1 MSESNPSGEPAA
13 QPSSEPNV
21 VRNTGLAIAAQV
33 VTAAFTAVLTLY
45 LTRKLAPHKFGEFS
59 LVVGVV
65 GVLLVVAD
73 LGIASS
79 AGRFL
84 AEQRRDRKVGSA
96 FLRNAVTLKL
106 ITASVVSGALFAAA
120 GPLADAY
127 GNHSLTWPFRAAA
140 LVLFGQTMFSLFSS
154 ALVSIGRIGANL
166 GVYTAESAAETTL
179 SVALVAFGG
188 GALGATFG
196 RAAGYIVG
204 ALAAALL
211 TYRVFDR
218 RAGASDAPNR
228 SQIMQISRYAGVLFV
243 VNGVWALLSQ
253 TDILLIGAYVGITQV
268 GFFSAPMR
276 LANLLHYPGLAVQNS
291 VAPRM
296 ARGPGVEP
304 DVESFRG
311 ALRYLVI
318 LQAGVLAVVLVW
330 ADPIIALL
338 LGKNY
343 GPSAPVLR
351 SLAPFIYFQGLGP
364 LVSVGVSYM
373 GESRRRIPIALG
385 ALAIQILLSVILIPR
400 LGAVGGGIA
409 TSVAYVFYTVG
420 HLLICRYLLSM
431 SLRPFLISTV
441 RSLAAGAAGAAV
453 LAVAGTHHLTPAG
466 WLAGGAGGV
475 VVFIAVLFA
484 TREITVSEVRAVREA
499 VAEAVPGPRKKNVS
513 VAGRAYNAN
522 DLPSLERVL
531 RHGPAPRSRDQAQG
545 IASMAS
551 PEQTPSTEQQRA
563 AAVSPGADWIVPAD
577 TERSFAAYIS
587 AIWAGKWIV
596 IAVVVAALAGAVAY
610 VEVASK
616 VYQAHAQLLITPLP
630 ANASVAGLGLI
641 QQSAVPQNDIETGA
655 GFVTTTSVAQRVVGI
670 LGSKQTPQHLLTE
683 ITVSPVAN
691 TDDVDI
697 AAQAS
702 TPAQAVR
709 LADAFANATVA
720 DRTAA
725 LNTLLNQRIATI
737 KGQITSLGNNNVPAK
752 NALEAQ
758 LGQYETLQTGSNPN
772 VRVQALANLPTSA
785 TSPKKALTLVAG
797 LVGGIVAGVGL
808 VFLIQL
814 LDPRLRREDELREGF
829 KLPILAR
836 VPRAPRRTR
845 KRRGGPMVPNQLT
858 PEAHDAFRTLRA
870 VLSSRKSDNRGG
882 RTVLVTGPTPF
893 DGKSTT
899 AINLAATLAASDERV
914 LLIEGD
920 IRRPSIGAALNI
932 AMPED
937 AASPLETDESV
948 LFGRFTLEDAL
959 VDTALAEGENSPH
972 LRMLLAPHR
981 NGSDAPPMSPA
992 AFRAMLT
999 AARSITDWVVIDA
1012 PPLIYAPELLS
1023 ASGMVDDVILVVRLG
1038 NTNLGNLTETAE
1050 MLAQYGIRP
1059 TGFVVMGTSGHSE
1072 YY

>member
-1 MSESNPSGEPAA
+1 VSDSSPQGVPAA
-13 QPSSEPNV
+13 EAPGEPNV

-33 VTAAFTAVLTLY
+33 VTAGFTAVLTLY

-84 AEQRRDRKVGSA
+84 AEQRRDRRVGSA
-96 FLRNAVTLKL
+96 FLRNAVALKL
-106 ITASVVSGALFAAA
+106 IIASLVSGALFAAA
-120 GPLADAY
+120 APLADAY

-154 ALVSIGRIGANL
+154 ALVSIGRIAANL
-166 GVYTAESAAETTL
+166 GVYTAESVAETTI

-188 GALGATFG
+188 GATGATFG

-204 ALAAALL
+204 ALTAAVL
-211 TYRVFDR
+211 TYRAFGR
-218 RAGASDAPNR
+218 RTGTSDASNR

-304 DVESFRG
+304 DVDSFRG

-318 LQAGVLAVVLVW
+318 LQAGVVAVILVW

-338 LGKNY
+338 LGRNY
-343 GPSAPVLR
+343 GPSAPILR
-351 SLAPFIYFQGLGP
+351 SLAPFIFFQGLGP

-373 GESRRRIPIALG
+373 GESRRRIPVALG
-385 ALAIQILLSVILIPR
+385 ALAIQIILSVILIPR
-400 LGAVGGGIA
+400 IGAVGGGVA

-420 HLLICRYLLSM
+420 HLLICRNLLSM
-431 SLRPFLISTV
+431 SLRPFLVSTV
-441 RSLAAGAAGAAV
+441 RSLLAAAAGAAV
-453 LAVAGTHHLTPAG
+453 LAVAGTHRLTLVG
-466 WLAGGAGGV
+466 WLAGGAGAV
-475 VVFIAVLFA
+475 AVFIAVLFA
-484 TREITVSEVRAVREA
+484 TREITVAELRGVQAA
-499 VAEAVPGPRKKNVS
+499 LAEAVRIRRRGDVR
-513 VAGRAYNAN
+513 VASTAYNGVN
-522 DLPSLERVL
+522 LPGLEPMHRL
-531 RHGPAPRSRDQAQG
+531 GPTPPSRNQAQG
-545 IASMAS
+545 FASMAS
-551 PEQTPSTEQQRA
+551 PEPKSHKEPRLA
-563 AAVSPGADWIVPAD
+563 AALSPAADWIVPVD
-577 TERSFAAYIS
+577 TERNFAAYLA
-587 AIWAGKWIV
+587 AIWAGRWIV
-596 IAVVVAALAGAVAY
+596 VVVVVAALAGAVAY
-610 VEVASK
+610 VEAAPK
-616 VYQAHAQLLITPLP
+616 VYEAHAQLLITPLP
-630 ANASVAGLGLI
+630 ATASVTGLGLI

-655 GFVTTTSVAQRVVGI
+655 GFVTTTAVAQRVRQA
-670 LGSKQTPQHLLTE
+670 LGTNQSTQHLLNN
-683 ITVSPVAN
+683 ITVSPIAN

-697 AAQAS
+697 AARANS
-702 TPAQAVR
+702 PAQAVR

-720 DRTAA
+720 DRTA
-725 LNTLLNQRIATI
+725 TLSSLLTQRISTI
-737 KGQITSLGNNNVPAK
+737 ERQIAGLGTSNGPAK
-752 NALEAQ
+752 NALETQ

-772 VRVQALANLPTSA
+772 VRVQALANPPTSPI
-785 TSPKKALTLVAG
+785 SPKKALTLVAG
-797 LVGGIVAGVGL
+797 LVGGLVAGIGL

-814 LDPRLRREDELREGF
+814 LDPRLRREEELREGF
-829 KLPILAR
+829 RLPILAR
-836 VPRAPRRTR
+836 IPRAPRRSR

-858 PEAHDAFRTLRA
+858 PEATDAFRTLRA
-870 VLSSRKSDNRGG
+870 VLSSRKSGNRQG

-899 AINLAATLAASDERV
+899 AINLAATLAAADERV

-932 AMPED
+932 AVPDD
-937 AASPLETDESV
+937 AASVLENDESV
-948 LFGRFTLEDAL
+948 LFGRYTLEDAL

-972 LRMLLAPHR
+972 LRMLLAPNR
-981 NGSDAPPMSPA
+981 NGADTPPLSPA
-992 AFRAMLT
+992 AFRSMLT

-1038 NTNLGNLTETAE
+1038 NTNLGNLSETAE
-1050 MLAQYGIRP
+1050 MLSQYGIRP
-1059 TGFVVMGTSGHSE
+1059 TGFVVVGTSGHSE

>member
-1 MSESNPSGEPAA
+1 VPAA
-13 QPSSEPNV
+13 KPPSEPNV

-33 VTAAFTAVLTLY
+33 VTAGFTAVLTLY
-45 LTRKLAPHKFGEFS
+45 LTRKLAPHRFGEFS

-106 ITASVVSGALFAAA
+106 IAATLVSGALFALA
-120 GPLADAY
+120 GPLANAY
-127 GNHSLTWPFRAAA
+127 GNHALAWPFRAAA
-140 LVLFGQTMFSLFSS
+140 VVLFGQTMFSLFSS
-154 ALVSIGRIGANL
+154 ALVSIGRVGANL
-166 GVYTAESAAETTL
+166 GVYTAESAAETTI
-179 SVALVAFGG
+179 SVALVALGG
-188 GALGATFG
+188 GATGATFG
-196 RAAGYIVG
+196 RAAGYVVG
-204 ALAAALL
+204 ALTAALL

-218 RAGASDAPNR
+218 RSGASDAPNR
-228 SQIMQISRYAGVLFV
+228 SQIMQIGRYAGVLFV

-296 ARGPGVEP
+296 AKGPGVEP

-311 ALRYLVI
+311 ALRYLII
-318 LQAGVLAVVLVW
+318 LQAGVVAVVLVW
-330 ADPIIALL
+330 AGPIIALL
-338 LGKNY
+338 LGRNY
-343 GPSAPVLR
+343 APSAPVLR

-373 GESRRRIPIALG
+373 GESRRRIPVALG
-385 ALAIQILLSVILIPR
+385 ALAIQIVLSVILIPR
-400 LGAVGGGIA
+400 IGAVGGGIA

-420 HLLICRYLLSM
+420 HLLICRRVLSM
-431 SLRPFLISTV
+431 SLRPLLVSTV
-441 RSLAAGAAGAAV
+441 RSLTAAAAGAGV
-453 LAVAGTHHLTPAG
+453 LALAGTHRLTVLG
-466 WLAGGAGGV
+466 WLAGGTGGV

-484 TREITVSEVRAVREA
+484 TREITVSEMRGIRAALSEA
-499 VAEAVPGPRKKNVS
+499 VQGRRRKNVR
-513 VAGRAYNAN
+513 VTATAYNAGN
-522 DLPSLERVL
+522 LPSLERVL
-531 RHGPAPRSRDQAQG
+531 QRGPRPLPGRNRAQG

-551 PEQTPSTEQQRA
+551 QEQTPSKEQRPG
-563 AAVSPGADWIVPAD
+563 AAVSPAAEWIVPVD
-577 TERSFAAYIS
+577 SDRSFAAYLG
-587 AIWAGKWIV
+587 AIWSGRWIV
-596 IAVVVAALAGAVAY
+596 AVVVVAALAGAVAY
-610 VEVASK
+610 VEVAPK
-616 VYQAHAQLLITPLP
+616 VYEAHAQLLITPLP
-630 ANASVAGLGLI
+630 DNTAIAGLGLI

-655 GFVTTTSVAQRVVGI
+655 GFVTTASVAQRVAQT
-670 LGSKQTPQHLLTE
+670 LGSKQSPQQLLTE
-683 ITVSPVAN
+683 ITVNPVAN

-697 AAQAS
+697 AAQADS
-702 TPAQAVR
+702 PAQAVR
-709 LADAFANATVA
+709 LADAFANGTVA

-725 LNTLLNQRIATI
+725 LGAQLSQRIATI
-737 KGQITSLGNNNVPAK
+737 KGQISAIGNSNGLAK
-752 NALEAQ
+752 NALETQ
-758 LGQYETLQTGSNPN
+758 LGQYETLQTGSDPN
-772 VRVQALANLPTSA
+772 VRIQALANVPTA
-785 TSPKKALTLVAG
+785 PVSPKKALTLVAG

-808 VFLIQL
+808 VFLVQL

-829 KLPILAR
+829 RLPILAR
-836 VPRAPRRTR
+836 VPRAPRRSR

-858 PEAHDAFRTLRA
+858 PEATDAFRTLRA
-870 VLSSRKSDNRGG
+870 VLSSRKSATGEG

-932 AMPED
+932 AVPED

-948 LFGRFTLEDAL
+948 LFGRYTLEDAL

-981 NGSDAPPMSPA
+981 NGADAPPLSPA

-999 AARSITDWVVIDA
+999 AARSITDWVIIDA

-1038 NTNLGNLTETAE
+1038 NTNIGNLNETAE

>member
-1 MSESNPSGEPAA
+1 MSESTPPDAPA
-13 QPSSEPNV
+13 SKSLSEPDV
-21 VRNTGLAIAAQV
+21 VRNTGLAFAAQV
-33 VTAAFTAVLTLY
+33 VTAGFTAVLTLY
-45 LTRKLAPHKFGEFS
+45 LTRKLAPHRFGEFS
-59 LVVGVV
+59 LVIGVV

-96 FLRNAVTLKL
+96 FLRNAVMLKL
-106 ITASVVSGALFAAA
+106 VTATLVSGALFASA

-127 GNHSLTWPFRAAA
+127 GNHALTWPFRAAA

-154 ALVSIGRIGANL
+154 ALVSIGRIAANL
-166 GVYTAESAAETTL
+166 GVYTAESVAEATI
-179 SVALVAFGG
+179 SIALVAFGG
-188 GALGATFG
+188 GATGATFG
-196 RAAGYIVG
+196 RAAGYVVG
-204 ALAAALL
+204 ALTAALL

-218 RAGASDAPNR
+218 RAGASEAPNR
-228 SQIMQISRYAGVLFV
+228 TQMMQISRYAGVLFV

-291 VAPRM
+291 IAPRM
-296 ARGPGVEP
+296 ASGPGVEP

-318 LQAGVLAVVLVW
+318 LQAGVVAVILVW
-330 ADPIIALL
+330 AGPIIALL

-351 SLAPFIYFQGLGP
+351 SLAPFIYLQGLGP

-373 GESRRRIPIALG
+373 GESRRRIPVALG
-385 ALAIQILLSVILIPR
+385 ALAIQIILSVILIPK

-420 HLLICRYLLSM
+420 HLLICRFLLSM
-431 SLRPFLISTV
+431 SLRPFLISTA
-441 RSLAAGAAGAAV
+441 RSLIAAAAGAAV
-453 LAVAGTHHLTPAG
+453 LAMAGTHRLTLVG
-466 WLAGGAGGV
+466 WLAGGTGGI

-484 TREITVSEVRAVREA
+484 SREITVSEVRGIHAALTGAVRA
-499 VAEAVPGPRKKNVS
+499 RRRRNVHTS
-513 VAGRAYNAN
+513 DTAYNGGN
-522 DLPSLERVL
+522 LKSRERVL
-531 RHGPAPRSRDQAQG
+531 RRGPALPGRNQG
-545 IASMAS
+545 QGTASMAF
-551 PEQTPSTEQQRA
+551 PESTPSKNQRLSA
-563 AAVSPGADWIVPAD
+563 ALSPAADWIVPVD
-577 TERSFAAYIS
+577 SERSFAAYLG
-587 AIWAGKWIV
+587 AIWAGRWIV
-596 IAVVVAALAGAVAY
+596 VVVVVAALAGAVAY
-610 VEVASK
+610 VGLAPK
-616 VYQAHAQLLITPLP
+616 VYEAHSQLLITPLP

-655 GFVTTTSVAQRVVGI
+655 GFVNTTVVAQRVRQI
-670 LGSKQTPQHLLTE
+670 LGSNQSPQQLLQQ
-683 ITVSPVAN
+683 ITVNPVAN

-697 AAQAS
+697 AAKGNS
-702 TPAQAVR
+702 PAQASR

-725 LNTLLNQRIATI
+725 LNAQLTQRIATT
-737 KGQITSLGNNNVPAK
+737 KGQINSLGNNNGAAK
-752 NALEAQ
+752 AALETQ
-758 LGQYETLQTGSNPN
+758 LGEYETLQTGSNPN
-772 VRVQALANLPTSA
+772 VRVQALSNLPTA
-785 TSPKKALTLVAG
+785 PISPKKALTLVAG
-797 LVGGIVAGVGL
+797 LIGGVVAGVGL
-808 VFLIQL
+808 VFVIQL
-814 LDPRLRREDELREGF
+814 LDPRLRREDELREGY

-836 VPRAPRRTR
+836 VPKAPRRGR

-858 PEAHDAFRTLRA
+858 PEATDAFRTLRA
-870 VLSSRKSDNRGG
+870 VLSSRKSGTGEG
-882 RTVLVTGPTPF
+882 RTILVTGPTPF

-932 AMPED
+932 AVPDEP
-937 AASPLETDESV
+937 SPLENDESV
-948 LFGRFTLEDAL
+948 LFGRYTLEDAL

-981 NGSDAPPMSPA
+981 NGADAPPLSPA
-992 AFRAMLT
+992 AFRAMLA

-1023 ASGMVDDVILVVRLG
+1023 ASGLVDDVILVVRLG
-1038 NTNLGNLTETAE
+1038 NTNLGNLNETAE
-1050 MLAQYGIRP
+1050 MLAQYGVRP

>member
-1 MSESNPSGEPAA
+1 VSESSTAGVPAA
-13 QPSSEPNV
+13 KPPSEPNV

-59 LVVGVV
+59 LVIGVV

-106 ITASVVSGALFAAA
+106 ITATLVSGALFATA

-127 GNHSLTWPFRAAA
+127 GNHQLTWPFRAAA

-154 ALVSIGRIGANL
+154 ALVSIGRIAANL
-166 GVYTAESAAETTL
+166 GVYTAESAAEATI
-179 SVALVAFGG
+179 SVAIVAFGG
-188 GALGATFG
+188 GATGATFG
-196 RAAGYIVG
+196 RAAGYVVG
-204 ALAAALL
+204 ALTAALL

-218 RAGASDAPNR
+218 RAGPSDATHR
-228 SQIMQISRYAGVLFV
+228 SQLVQISRYAGVLFV

-291 VAPRM
+291 VAPLM

-318 LQAGVLAVVLVW
+318 LQAGVVAVILVW
-330 ADPIIALL
+330 AGPIIALL
-338 LGKNY
+338 LGSNY

-351 SLAPFIYFQGLGP
+351 ALAPFIFFQGLGP

-373 GESRRRIPIALG
+373 GETRRRIPVALA
-385 ALAIQILLSVILIPR
+385 ALAIQIILSVILIPH
-400 LGAVGGGIA
+400 LGAVGGALA

-420 HLLICRYLLSM
+420 HLLICRFLLSM

-441 RSLAAGAAGAAV
+441 RSLIAAGAGAAV
-453 LAVAGTHHLTPAG
+453 LAMAGTHRLTLVG

-475 VVFIAVLFA
+475 VVFIAVLFV
-484 TREITVSEVRAVREA
+484 TRELTVAEVRTIQAA
-499 VAEAVPGPRKKNVS
+499 VAEALRGRRRKNVH
-513 VAGRAYNAN
+513 VAATAYNAES
-522 DLPSLERVL
+522 LPSLERVL
-531 RHGPAPRSRDQAQG
+531 RRGPGARNRNQAQG

-551 PEQTPSTEQQRA
+551 PQSEPSNEKRLA
-563 AAVSPGADWIVPAD
+563 AALSPAADWIVPVD
-577 TERSFAAYIS
+577 TERSFAAYLS
-587 AIWAGKWIV
+587 AIWAGRWIV
-596 IAVVVAALAGAVAY
+596 VVVVVAALAGAVAY
-610 VEVASK
+610 VVTAPK
-616 VYQAHAQLLITPLP
+616 VYEAHAQLLITPLP
-630 ANASVAGLGLI
+630 SNAAVTGLGLI

-655 GFVTTTSVAQRVVGI
+655 GFVTTTSVAGRVRQQ
-670 LGSKQTPQHLLTE
+670 LGTKQSPQQLLNQ
-683 ITVSPVAN
+683 ITVSPIAN

-697 AAQAS
+697 GAQAS
-702 TPAQAVR
+702 SPAQATR
-709 LADAFANATVA
+709 LADAFANATVT
-720 DRTAA
+720 DRTQA
-725 LNTLLNQRIATI
+725 LDAQLTQRIATI
-737 KGQITSLGNNNVPAK
+737 KNQIKALGNNNGPAK
-752 NALEAQ
+752 NALETQ
-758 LGQYETLQTGSNPN
+758 LGQYVTLQTGSNPN
-772 VRVQALANLPTSA
+772 VRVQALASLPTA
-785 TSPKKALTLVAG
+785 PVSPKKALTLLAG

-814 LDPRLRREDELREGF
+814 LDPRLRREEELREGF

-836 VPRAPRRTR
+836 VPRAPRKSR

-858 PEAHDAFRTLRA
+858 PEATDAFRTLRA
-870 VLSSRKSDNRGG
+870 VLSSRKSDNREG

-899 AINLAATLAASDERV
+899 AINLAATLAAADERV

-932 AMPED
+932 AVPED
-937 AASPLETDESV
+937 AASPLESDESV

-959 VDTALAEGENSPH
+959 VDTALADGENSPH

-981 NGSDAPPMSPA
+981 NGADAPPMSPA
-992 AFRAMLT
+992 AFRSMLT